1 MGTRTYSRR
10 GVLTAAGRRRAGLE
24 AIDIFGNAL
33 PGGATPPPA
42 TPVVPSAPVTP
53 PAPKATPRPR
63 PQPKT
68 TAAPTPAVQ
77 PTRPAPPRLTENA
90 KKSQRRDDGLQ
101 RTIQLT
107 PEQYDSLEANTP
119 TVVLANGQIYR
130 IDYNMQPD
138 NPPTGKVTSQ
148 GPLQIDPARM
158 SPKEITDKIM
168 LYAQDHSF
176 EETMRAFYKSMRHPN
191 PAKPEISIKGFS
203 KETKKVIESTV
214 DDMFGMFSE
223 SRMKDRPVLQYKGN
237 NRMQNANYTSQGMWG
252 SDVIVQ
258 HKINMN
264 GSAKPI
270 IVIHETAH
278 AVERYFGGITA
289 VINLFG
295 KNRIQGL
302 PRDYKPSIR
311 GFATTST
318 NHVDNPYTLASR
330 DGFRFAEVFSTGFE
344 SILHAKNIGDRQ
356 LIEST
361 IRAIQQANGYYK

>member
-1 MGTRTYSRR
+1 MGTRTWSRR

-42 TPVVPSAPVTP
+42 APVVPPAPVTP

-77 PTRPAPPRLTENA
+77 PTRPVPPRLTENA

-101 RTIQLT
+101 ATIQLT

-119 TVVLANGQIYR
+119 TKVLANGQIYR
-130 IDYNMQPD
+130 IDYSMRPD
-138 NPPTGKVTSQ
+138 NPPPGSITPQ

-191 PAKPEISIKGFS
+191 PAKPEISIKGYS
-203 KETKKVIESTV
+203 KETKKMIESHV

-223 SRMKDRPVLQYKGN
+223 SRMKDRPVLQYVGH
-237 NRMQNANYTSQGMWG
+237 NRMRNANYTSRGQWG
-252 SDVIVQ
+252 TDVIVQ
-258 HKINMN
+258 HKINMPSN
-264 GSAKPI
+264 AGRVI
-270 IVIHETAH
+270 IMHETAH
-278 AVERYFGGITA
+278 AVERYFGGISA

-295 KNRIQGL
+295 KNRTQGL
-302 PRDYKPSIR
+302 PSDWTSSMGQGKSPS
-311 GFATTST
+311 

-330 DGFRFAEVFSTGFE
+330 DKIRFAEVFSTGFE

-356 LIEST
+356 LIENT
-361 IRAIQQANGYYK
+361 VRAIQQGNFYYK